1 MFIKEEIQMSK
12 KNAIKKSILILNS
25 IALSVF
31 MVISIMSFLEIF
43 GNLSFFDYYEA
54 APHILIPATNIV
66 LILGL
71 LYFLK
76 FLKGNDDVKE
86 RDFYLLG
93 GFSLAAFLMIIA
105 LLILLV
111 YYGSVTALGYVLLI
125 LLLLNLMSVGAVI
138 VLIILLH
145 NSPENEFQS
154 DEKNDKKSVD
164 KFKYAAEKLKEL
176 QLLKSE
182 NIIDEET
189 YEKLKNKYIKML

>member
-1 MFIKEEIQMSK
+1 MKRP
-12 KNAIKKSILILNS
+12 
-25 IALSVF
+25 
-31 MVISIMSFLEIF
+31 
-43 GNLSFFDYYEA
+43 
-54 APHILIPATNIV
+54 PHILIPATNIV